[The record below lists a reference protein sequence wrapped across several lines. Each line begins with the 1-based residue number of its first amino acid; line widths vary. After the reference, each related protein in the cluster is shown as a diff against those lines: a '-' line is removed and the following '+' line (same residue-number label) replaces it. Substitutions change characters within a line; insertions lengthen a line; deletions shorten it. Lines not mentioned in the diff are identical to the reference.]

1 METFESENI
10 TQGLA
15 EKRHNLAL
23 WLETAPAGE
32 KDLHLGPAG
41 EDAVREHIHV
51 LDAALQ
57 KAGQGVLGICTICH
71 EPVDEGLLEM
81 DYTADVC
88 LSHLTPEETRPL
100 ERELELSRM
109 VQRALLP
116 QEAPAIPGLELAAFL
131 RPAQIVGG
139 DFFDFPRFGDGR
151 YGITIAD
158 VVGKG
163 VSAGLIMASMQTA
176 LRALVPESD
185 TPAGVLARLNALF
198 SHNAFFTTM
207 VTLFLGAYDPS
218 TRRLVYSNAGHNP
231 PLIYRPVKDGPD
243 ELFSLRP
250 TAPAIGLLEDPPFR
264 EGTVELAPGNLLLFY
279 TDGVTE
285 AFNPQDEQYGIDRL
299 EDFLHRNADTSPKS
313 LIRGLQRELMEFAQ
327 GEQFADDITLI
338 AGKITVE

>member
-1 METFESENI
+1 METIDTQNL

-15 EKRHNLAL
+15 EKRQNLAL
-23 WLETAPAGE
+23 WLETAPASE

-51 LDAALQ
+51 LDEAVE
-57 KAGQGVLGICTICH
+57 KAGQGVLGICTICG

-81 DYTADVC
+81 DYTANVC
-88 LSHLTPEETRPL
+88 LSHLTPEEARPL
-100 ERELELSRM
+100 EREMELSRM

-139 DFFDFPRFGDGR
+139 DFFDFPRFKDGR

-163 VSAGLIMASMQTA
+163 VSAGLIMASMQTT

-185 TPAGVLARLNALF
+185 SPAGVLARLNALF

-207 VTLFLGAYDPS
+207 VTLFLGAYDPAS
-218 TRRLVYSNAGHNP
+218 RHLTYTNAGHNP
-231 PLIYRPVKDGPD
+231 PLVYRAGNNGTG

-264 EGTVELAPGNLLLFY
+264 EQTVDLAPGDLLLFY

-299 EDFLHRNADTSPKS
+299 EDFLHRSAGAAPKG
-313 LIRGLQRELMEFAQ
+313 LIRGLQRELLEFAQ

-338 AGKITVE
+338 AGKMTVE